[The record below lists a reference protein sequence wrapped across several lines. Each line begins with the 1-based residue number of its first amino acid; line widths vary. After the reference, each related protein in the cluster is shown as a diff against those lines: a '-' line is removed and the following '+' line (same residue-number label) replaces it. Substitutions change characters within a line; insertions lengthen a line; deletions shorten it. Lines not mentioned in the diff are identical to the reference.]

1 MNSMSLPPTPHLLIV
16 DDHKEIRDLLSRF
29 LVQHNYQI
37 SVAGNGDEMNQRM
50 NEESIDLV
58 ILDVMM
64 PGKDGLTLCRELR
77 VHSNVPVIMLTAMG
91 EEVDKIIGLEMGA
104 DDYLAK
110 PFNPRELLARIKAV
124 FRRFY
129 AIPAG
134 ITDQNIESPESQ
146 DNSVYRFD
154 RWRFNVDLRE
164 LMDEQSVSVSL
175 TSAEFSLLKI
185 FVENPRRVLS
195 REQLLDLAKG
205 RESDVY
211 DRSIDTIISRLRKKL
226 EIDHKHPELIK
237 TIWGGGYQLVSEVS
251 HG

>member
-134 ITDQNIESPESQ
+134 ITGQNIELPESQ

>member
-1 MNSMSLPPTPHLLIV
+1 MNIASLPAIPHLLIV

-37 SVAGNGDEMNQRM
+37 SVAGNGDEMSQRM

-134 ITDQNIESPESQ
+134 IIDQNIESPESQ
-146 DNSVYRFD
+146 YNSEYRFD
-154 RWRFNVDLRE
+154 RWRFNVELRE

-185 FVENPRRVLS
+185 FVEHPRRVLS

-251 HG
+251 ND

>member
-1 MNSMSLPPTPHLLIV
+1 MNIASLPATPHLLIV

-29 LVQHNYQI
+29 LAQHNYKI
-37 SVAGNGDEMNQRM
+37 SVAANGDEMSQRM

-77 VHSNVPVIMLTAMG
+77 VHSNIPVIMLTAMG

-129 AIPAG
+129 AIPSG
-134 ITDQNIESPESQ
+134 IIEQNIELPQSQ

-154 RWRFNVDLRE
+154 RWRFDVELRE
-164 LMDEQSVSVSL
+164 LTDEEFVSVSL

-185 FVENPRRVLS
+185 FVEHPRRVLS
-195 REQLLDLAKG
+195 RELLLDLAKG

-237 TIWGGGYQLVSEVS
+237 TIWGGGYQLVSEVIY
-251 HG
+251 G

>member
-1 MNSMSLPPTPHLLIV
+1 MNIASLPATPHLLIV

-37 SVAGNGDEMNQRM
+37 SVAGNGDEMSQRM

-134 ITDQNIESPESQ
+134 IIDQNIESPESQ
-146 DNSVYRFD
+146 YNSVYRFD

-185 FVENPRRVLS
+185 FVEHPRRVLS

-251 HG
+251 ND

>member
-29 LVQHNYQI
+29 LAQHNYQV

-77 VHSNVPVIMLTAMG
+77 IHSNVPVIMLTAMG

-129 AIPAG
+129 AIPTGGQAQD
-134 ITDQNIESPESQ
+134 IELSRNQN
-146 DNSVYRFD
+146 NSVYRFD

-164 LMDEQSVSVSL
+164 LMDEQDVSVSL

-185 FVENPRRVLS
+185 FVEHPCRVLS

-237 TIWGGGYQLVSEVS
+237 TIWGGGYQLVSEVIND
-251 HG
+251 

>member
-37 SVAGNGDEMNQRM
+37 SVAGNGDEMSQRM

-134 ITDQNIESPESQ
+134 IIDQNIESPESQ
-146 DNSVYRFD
+146 YNSVYRFD
-154 RWRFNVDLRE
+154 RWRFNVELRE

-185 FVENPRRVLS
+185 FVEHPRRVLS

-251 HG
+251 ND

>member
-1 MNSMSLPPTPHLLIV
+1 MSLPPTPHLLIV

-185 FVENPRRVLS
+185 FVEHPRRVLS

>member
-77 VHSNVPVIMLTAMG
+77 IHSNVPVIMLTAMG

-110 PFNPRELLARIKAV
+110 PFNPRELLARIKAI

-185 FVENPRRVLS
+185 FVEHPRRVLS

>member
-1 MNSMSLPPTPHLLIV
+1 MNIASLPAIPHLLIV

-37 SVAGNGDEMNQRM
+37 SVAGNGDEMSQRM

-134 ITDQNIESPESQ
+134 IIDQNIESPESQ
-146 DNSVYRFD
+146 YNSVYRFD
-154 RWRFNVDLRE
+154 RWRFNVELRE

-185 FVENPRRVLS
+185 FVEHPRRVLS

-251 HG
+251 ND

>member
-185 FVENPRRVLS
+185 FVEHPRRVLS

>member
-1 MNSMSLPPTPHLLIV
+1 MNIASLPATPHLLIV

-37 SVAGNGDEMNQRM
+37 SVAGNGDEMSQRM

-134 ITDQNIESPESQ
+134 IIDQNIESPESQ
-146 DNSVYRFD
+146 YNSVYRFD
-154 RWRFNVDLRE
+154 RWRFNVELRE

-185 FVENPRRVLS
+185 FVEHPRRVLS

-251 HG
+251 ND